1 MNNNITVRGEFRIE
15 LSQLQFEEIVS
26 FLKEKNIKFDVCLQ
40 PEITLMENSKD
51 YELKSHRAYLWVKT
65 ESYAR

>member
-40 PEITLMENSKD
+40 P
-51 YELKSHRAYLWVKT
+51 
-65 ESYAR
+65 

>member
-51 YELKSHRAYLWVKT
+51 YV
-65 ESYAR
+65 

>member
-26 FLKEKNIKFDVCLQ
+26 FLKEKTIKFDVCLQ

-51 YELKSHRAYLWVKT
+51 YELKGLFVHICG
-65 ESYAR
+65 